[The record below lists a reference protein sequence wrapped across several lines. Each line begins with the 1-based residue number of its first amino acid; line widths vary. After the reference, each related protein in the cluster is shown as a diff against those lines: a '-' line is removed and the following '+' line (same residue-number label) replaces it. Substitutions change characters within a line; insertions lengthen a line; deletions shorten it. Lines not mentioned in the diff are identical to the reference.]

1 MFNKNFTTFEEY
13 SQFYGLTFDG
23 VEHRSFDFS
32 SGGTKLVG
40 QIFQPKEYRATLIIV
55 HGYLVHCG
63 TFGKFIKYM
72 LDNKFAVAMFD
83 LPGHG
88 LSEGERGRI
97 DDFARYTFALEE
109 FTGIIKEKLH
119 GPFHIV
125 GHSTGG
131 AIVMDYLTNHV
142 SPQLHAG
149 GSSSSQLDAGGSF
162 DKIILA
168 APLVRFKLWFLSKI
182 GCAIYMPFMK
192 HIFRLFRNI
201 SSDAQYVDF
210 LKHRDPL
217 QVKSISLRWV
227 RAVFKWEK
235 KIRRMPAAD
244 TPMLVVQ
251 GTNDTTVAWKYN
263 LEFIYSKFKNA
274 DVEFVENAQHEFF
287 NEAKQYRDQVFELIR
302 DYLVK
307 K

>member
-1 MFNKNFTTFEEY
+1 
-13 SQFYGLTFDG
+13 
-23 VEHRSFDFS
+23 
-32 SGGTKLVG
+32 
-40 QIFQPKEYRATLIIV
+40 
-55 HGYLVHCG
+55 
-63 TFGKFIKYM
+63 
-72 LDNKFAVAMFD
+72 MFD

-125 GHSTGG
+125 GHSTGS
-131 AIVMDYLTNHV
+131 AIVMDYIATASECH
-142 SPQLHAG
+142 S
-149 GSSSSQLDAGGSF
+149 DSF
-162 DKIILA
+162 DKIVLA
-168 APLVRFKLWFLSKI
+168 APLVRFKLWRLSKI

-227 RAVFKWEK
+227 RACFKWEK
-235 KIRRMPAAD
+235 KIRSAAVSD
-244 TPMLVVQ
+244 KSLLIVQ
-251 GTNDTTVAWKYN
+251 GTNDTTVCWQYN
-263 LEFIYSKFKNA
+263 LEFIRTKFKDA

>member
-1 MFNKNFTTFEEY
+1 MFNKYFTTFEEY
-13 SQFYGLTFDG
+13 SQFYGLDFDG
-23 VEHRSFDFS
+23 VEHKYFTFS
-32 SGGTKLVG
+32 AGGHNLIG
-40 QIFQPKEYRATLIIV
+40 QTFAPREYRATLIIV

-63 TFGKFIKYM
+63 TFGKFIRYM

-97 DDFARYTFALEE
+97 DDFSRYTFALEE
-109 FTGIIKEKLH
+109 FTEIVREKLH

-125 GHSTGG
+125 GHSTGS
-131 AIVMDYLTNHV
+131 AIVMDYITN
-142 SPQLHAG
+142 S
-149 GSSSSQLDAGGSF
+149 GSDGL
-162 DKIILA
+162 DKIVLA
-168 APLVRFKLWFLSKI
+168 APLVRFKLWRLSKI

-201 SSDAQYVDF
+201 SSDAQYVEF
-210 LKHRDPL
+210 LRHRDPL

-227 RAVFKWEK
+227 KAVFRWEK
-235 KIRRMPAAD
+235 KICTAGVSDKP
-244 TPMLVVQ
+244 LLIVQ
-251 GTNDTTVAWKYN
+251 GTADTTVAWKYN
-263 LEFIYSKFKNA
+263 LDFIRSKFKNS

>member
-13 SQFYGLTFDG
+13 SQFYGLDFDG
-23 VEHRSFDFS
+23 VGHKYFDFNV
-32 SGGTKLVG
+32 GGQKLIG
-40 QIFQPKEYRATLIIV
+40 QTFEPKEYRATVIIV

-72 LDNKFAVAMFD
+72 LDNRFAVAMFD

-125 GHSTGG
+125 GHSTGS
-131 AIVMDYLTNHV
+131 AIVMDYLSNFI
-142 SPQLHAG
+142 SPQIHSG
-149 GSSSSQLDAGGSF
+149 GSSSF
-162 DKIILA
+162 DKVVLA
-168 APLVRFKLWFLSKI
+168 APLVRFKLWRLSKI

-201 SSDAQYVDF
+201 SSDAQYVNF

-227 RAVFKWEK
+227 RACFKWEK
-235 KIRRMPAAD
+235 KIRRANVSD
-244 TPMLVVQ
+244 KSLLIVQ
-251 GTNDTTVAWKYN
+251 GTNDTTVCWQYN
-263 LEFIYSKFKNA
+263 LDFIRTKFKDA

-302 DYLVK
+302 DYMVK